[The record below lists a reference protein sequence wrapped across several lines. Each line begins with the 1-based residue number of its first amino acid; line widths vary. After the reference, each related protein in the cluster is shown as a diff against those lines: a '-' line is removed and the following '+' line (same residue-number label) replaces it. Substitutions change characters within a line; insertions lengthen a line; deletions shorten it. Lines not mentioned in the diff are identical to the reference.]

1 MGDSSERAYALYA
14 YHGMDQMITRL
25 TPKSGI
31 QRQIMTLQQIKYV
44 ITVSEKGSMNKA
56 AEELFVS
63 QPTLTAAIRELEK
76 ELGIAIFI
84 RTSHGVFLTNEG
96 QEFLI
101 DARRLYQEYEWISD
115 KYSDSSSVKQKFSV
129 SSQHYSFVDKAF
141 VETVKQFGTRSFD
154 FSIREEETSRVIEN
168 VKEMRSQVGILYLSD
183 FNRKILTKL
192 LHEGGLEFRHIID
205 TSAYVYLWK
214 KHPLASNA
222 YITFDEL
229 KNYPCLSFDQG
240 ENASAYL
247 AEEILTELDYPR
259 MIHATDRATMLNLMV
274 GLNGYTLCSGIICEE
289 LNGSDYTAIPF
300 RENGEG
306 SSSQME
312 LGFIQKKGY
321 IQNRVGKTFL
331 NEVMRY
337 FNLSPLE
344 PFSNGHFSR

>member
-1 MGDSSERAYALYA
+1 
-14 YHGMDQMITRL
+14 
-25 TPKSGI
+25 
-31 QRQIMTLQQIKYV
+31 MTLQQIKYV

-56 AEELFVS
+56 AEELFVA
-63 QPTLTAAIRELEK
+63 QPTLTAAIHELEK
-76 ELGIAIFI
+76 EMGITIFI
-84 RTSHGVFLTNEG
+84 RTSRGVFLTSEG
-96 QEFLI
+96 QEFLS
-101 DARRLYQEYEWISD
+101 DARQLYQEYEWISD
-115 KYSDSSSVKQKFSV
+115 KYSDASTMKQKFSV

-141 VETVKQFGTRSFD
+141 VETVKQFGTQSFD

-168 VKEMRSQVGILYLSD
+168 VKEMRSQIGIIFLSD

-192 LHEGGLEFRHIID
+192 LHEGGLEFNHIID

-222 YITFDEL
+222 FITFEEL

-240 ENASAYL
+240 PDASAYL

-289 LNGSDYTAIPF
+289 LNGSDYIAVPF
-300 RENGEG
+300 QGNDNENE
-306 SSSQME
+306 SRME
-312 LGFIQKKGY
+312 LGYIQKKGY
-321 IQNRVGKTFL
+321 LQNRVGKAFL

-337 FNLSPLE
+337 FHLPPISSE
-344 PFSNGHFSR
+344 

>member
-1 MGDSSERAYALYA
+1 
-14 YHGMDQMITRL
+14 
-25 TPKSGI
+25 
-31 QRQIMTLQQIKYV
+31 MTLQQIKYV

-56 AEELFVS
+56 AEELFVA
-63 QPTLTAAIRELEK
+63 QPTLTAAIHELEK
-76 ELGIAIFI
+76 EMGITIFI
-84 RTSHGVFLTNEG
+84 RTSRGVFLTSEG
-96 QEFLI
+96 QEFLS
-101 DARRLYQEYEWISD
+101 DARQLYQEYEWISD
-115 KYSDSSSVKQKFSV
+115 KYSDASTMKQKFSV

-141 VETVKQFGTRSFD
+141 VETVKQFGTQSFD

-168 VKEMRSQVGILYLSD
+168 VKEMRSQIGIIFLSD

-192 LHEGGLEFRHIID
+192 LHEGGLEFKHIID

-222 YITFDEL
+222 FITFEEL

-240 ENASAYL
+240 PDASAYL

-289 LNGSDYTAIPF
+289 LNGSDYIAVPF
-300 RENGEG
+300 QGNDNENE
-306 SSSQME
+306 SRME
-312 LGFIQKKGY
+312 LGYIQKKGY
-321 IQNRVGKTFL
+321 LQNRVGKTFL

-337 FNLSPLE
+337 FHLPPISSE
-344 PFSNGHFSR
+344 